1 MEKSLQRSVLLVT
14 LSLFFFSIPVSLSV
28 PFVLFHGIAGEC
40 SNDEVSNLTK
50 FLNNYSSSPGSC
62 VEIGNGLVDS
72 LYMPLTQQASI
83 ACEKIKQMPELSEGY
98 NIVGLSQGNFVA
110 RGLIE
115 FCDNAPLVF
124 NYVSLGGPHAG
135 LSDLSKFNCSV
146 CELLDIYL
154 SDVYNDFVQD
164 HAAPSGCFKIPT
176 DIKNYLEHSK
186 YLPKLNNERPGEKN
200 STYKD
205 RFTSLHNLVLIMFEK
220 DNVLTPKESC
230 WFGYYPDGAYTPI
243 LPPQKTKLYTEDWI
257 GLKTLDDAGKV
268 KFVSVPGGHMEITKE
283 ELIKYVVPY
292 LQNESTS
299 SSEI

>member
-1 MEKSLQRSVLLVT
+1 MEKSLQRFVLLVT
-14 LSLFFFSIPVSLSV
+14 LSLFCFISIPFSLSV
-28 PFVLFHGIAGEC
+28 PFVLFHGIVSGC
-40 SNDEVSNLTK
+40 SNDKMSNLTK
-50 FLNNYSSSPGSC
+50 LLNSYSSSPGSC
-62 VEIGNGLVDS
+62 VEIGNGLADS

-98 NIVGLSQGNFVA
+98 NIVGVSQGNLVA

-115 FCDNAPLVF
+115 FCDNAPPVF

-135 LSDLSKFNCSV
+135 LSDLPKCT
-146 CELLDIYL
+146 
-154 SDVYNDFVQD
+154 D
-164 HAAPSGCFKIPT
+164 HAAPSGYFKLPT
-176 DIKNYLEHSK
+176 KITEYLEHSK

-220 DNVLTPKESC
+220 DDVLTPKESS
-230 WFGYYPDGAYTPI
+230 WFGYYPDGTYTPI

-268 KFVSVPGGHMEITKE
+268 NFVSVPGGHIEITEE
-283 ELIKYVVPY
+283 ELVKYVVPY
-292 LQNESTS
+292 LKNESTF
-299 SSEI
+299 SSEHEAM